1 MAPKDPHTQ
10 RALANASRAL
20 ADNPAAAGMLAA
32 AIEDAARAPLGD
44 VVRSPNRTPADVA
57 NALELAAASI
67 RGAAE
72 PYLLELRAHAFR
84 LVADIDHALA
94 TRAARRAAAEL
105 AP

>member
-1 MAPKDPHTQ
+1 MPPKDTHTQ

-32 AIEDAARAPLGD
+32 AVDDA
-44 VVRSPNRTPADVA
+44 RSPNRTPADA
-57 NALELAAASI
+57 TAALEHAAASI

-84 LVADIDHALA
+84 LIADVDHALA